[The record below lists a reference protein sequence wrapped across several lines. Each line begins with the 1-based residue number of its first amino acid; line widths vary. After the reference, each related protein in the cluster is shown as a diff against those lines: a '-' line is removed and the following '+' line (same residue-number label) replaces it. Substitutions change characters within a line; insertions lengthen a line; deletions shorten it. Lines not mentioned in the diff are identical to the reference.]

1 MTNPLAAADFFAL
14 EAGECLDRLETIVG
28 RPDGPPAEDFLRTA
42 RVLRGSALMAGQQ
55 PIARAAAGLEALARA
70 YRDGRRV
77 WDPGTR
83 EQVVQAVEEFRLLVR
98 RVREWGE
105 AEAARTV
112 RLGLS
117 LESLAGRTSGEP
129 SRRDEHGGLNT
140 GVRAFVARE
149 GALIASALDRAARA
163 LQASPTDREPLY
175 TVIRRMQSL
184 RGLAELSE
192 LVPLPEIL
200 DGIELAVGDLTRLFA
215 PPPEVD
221 EVMAAGSL
229 ALTRISRDIAEHGR
243 PEAES
248 EEASRF
254 TDLLLRAF
262 AVERDVV
269 PIDSLFYADDPA
281 PVSPPLSQPQFAA
294 PAPLGPLELVSH
306 GEHLCQS
313 ADLIANSRSAVE
325 RDLRLYHLLGTLRTA
340 GSPGPDP
347 VASALVVFARSAREA
362 LAAGVAARATP
373 ALVSCLREAGELLR
387 AVADADDRMLI
398 SRRILDAAY
407 RLDGLRVAEAGPPP
421 AAPPAPPPSADA
433 ELRVVPIESLL
444 YDELPIL
451 SIESLAYDP
460 PPATAPGE
468 PEPVPIESLA
478 PSGGLEGSFQTY
490 DRLRRERRGEA
501 PSIEALVGRA
511 LAATTP
517 AAAEEGTVTLEIG
530 TLVYRGRAALERAAA
545 VRQQLAD
552 ELARNG
558 GLDAIQPLLQEL
570 LDLVPLALAES

>member
-192 LVPLPEIL
+192 L
-200 DGIELAVGDLTRLFA
+200 GA
-215 PPPEVD
+215 
-221 EVMAAGSL
+221 AAGDP
-229 ALTRISRDIAEHGR
+229 RRH
-243 PEAES
+243 
-248 EEASRF
+248 
-254 TDLLLRAF
+254 RA
-262 AVERDVV
+262 
-269 PIDSLFYADDPA
+269 
-281 PVSPPLSQPQFAA
+281 
-294 PAPLGPLELVSH
+294 
-306 GEHLCQS
+306 
-313 ADLIANSRSAVE
+313 
-325 RDLRLYHLLGTLRTA
+325 
-340 GSPGPDP
+340 
-347 VASALVVFARSAREA
+347 
-362 LAAGVAARATP
+362 
-373 ALVSCLREAGELLR
+373 
-387 AVADADDRMLI
+387 
-398 SRRILDAAY
+398 
-407 RLDGLRVAEAGPPP
+407 
-421 AAPPAPPPSADA
+421 
-433 ELRVVPIESLL
+433 
-444 YDELPIL
+444 
-451 SIESLAYDP
+451 
-460 PPATAPGE
+460 
-468 PEPVPIESLA
+468 
-478 PSGGLEGSFQTY
+478 GGG
-490 DRLRRERRGEA
+490 
-501 PSIEALVGRA
+501 
-511 LAATTP
+511 
-517 AAAEEGTVTLEIG
+517 
-530 TLVYRGRAALERAAA
+530 
-545 VRQQLAD
+545 
-552 ELARNG
+552 
-558 GLDAIQPLLQEL
+558 
-570 LDLVPLALAES
+570 